1 MFYYKTRKQ
10 YIKLHCSKIMQNV
23 SKMFAES
30 SIRPRDRQQPG
41 MTDHMLVTP
50 GPIQL
55 LEYQRGGECLFVLT

>member
-50 GPIQL
+50 FTPDQTLLHITWQL
-55 LEYQRGGECLFVLT
+55 